1 MPQLI
6 DVTKARESLA
16 DIVNRVYYNGEE
28 FIIRRQGVPVVVVS
42 KFVAKDKTKAKKQKS
57 FLEKLASYGLKGGPS
72 DLAEN
77 HDKYAWE

>member
-16 DIVNRVYYNGEE
+16 DIVNKVYYSGEE
-28 FIIRRQGVPVVVVS
+28 FIIRKQGVPVVIVS
-42 KFVAKDKTKAKKQKS
+42 KFVDKSKDKAKKQKN
-57 FLEKLASYGLKGGPS
+57 FLDKLASYDLKGGPS